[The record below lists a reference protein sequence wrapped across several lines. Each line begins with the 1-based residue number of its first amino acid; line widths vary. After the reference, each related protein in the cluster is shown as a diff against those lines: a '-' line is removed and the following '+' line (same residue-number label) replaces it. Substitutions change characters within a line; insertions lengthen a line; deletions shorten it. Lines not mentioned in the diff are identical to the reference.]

1 MSQKDVIE
9 LIKRELP
16 QVIKTDISV
25 QELVLNLA
33 RQEFAPK
40 QQTEDR
46 FEKLLARLDRMQE
59 ENARKWDEEKVEQ
72 NRKWDEENR
81 KWDEQNRKWDE
92 QNRRWNEQNHRWNE
106 QNRKWEEQDHK
117 WDEQNRKWDENQR
130 RWDESCQEFK
140 CIHEEIMAIAK
151 KHESSI
157 GALGARWGLQSEQAF
172 RNGLAAILEKTF
184 GVQVL
189 NYQDYDETGYVFGQP
204 DQVELDV
211 IVQNG
216 TLILCEIKSSLSRGE
231 VYQFKRKAEFYENKH
246 QRKAERLLVISPMI
260 DDRARGVA
268 DKLAIEVYTHS
279 LDVKG
284 GN

>member
-33 RQEFAPK
+33 RQEFASK

-59 ENARKWDEEKVEQ
+59 ENV
-72 NRKWDEENR
+72 R
-81 KWDEQNRKWDE
+81 KWDEQNRKWEEQNRRWDE
-92 QNRRWNEQNHRWNE
+92 QNRRWNEQNR
-106 QNRKWEEQDHK
+106 RWEEQDCK
-117 WDEQNRKWDENQR
+117 WEENQR
-130 RWDESCQEFK
+130 RWDKQQEESRQEFK

-157 GALGARWGLQSEQAF
+157 GALGARWGLQTEQAF

-189 NYQDYDETGYVFGQP
+189 NYQDYDKTGYVFGQP

-246 QRKAERLLVISPMI
+246 QRTADRLLVISPMI

-268 DKLAIEVYTHS
+268 NKLAIEVYTHS

-284 GN
+284 